1 MILIVGGSGSGK
13 SAYAEQKA
21 SEVAGAKKL
30 YYCATMVVD
39 GEEGLLRA
47 ERHRKQRQGKG
58 FCTIERGRDIA
69 GLAAEVSGGV
79 VLLECLS
86 NLVANEMF
94 VEDTIYAPFDVAQ
107 KVYREIRCLEGCTA
121 ELVIVTN
128 NVFEDGICYDRV
140 TLQYLEA
147 LAAVNR
153 MLAKEADTV
162 TEIVAGIP
170 LTVK

>member
-1 MILIVGGSGSGK
+1 MILIVGGSASGK
-13 SAYAEQKA
+13 SAYAEQTA
-21 SEVAGAKKL
+21 IEAAGARKL
-30 YYCATMVVD
+30 YYCATMQID
-39 GEEGLLRA
+39 GEEGLARA
-47 ERHRKQRQGKG
+47 RKHQKQRQGKG

-69 GLAAEVSGGV
+69 GLAGRISGGV

-94 VEDTIYAPFDVAQ
+94 AGDVIYAPLAVAQ
-107 KVYREIRCLEGCTA
+107 KVYREICCLNECAAG
-121 ELVIVTN
+121 LVIVTN
-128 NVFEDGICYDRV
+128 NVFEDGIVYDRA
-140 TLQYLEA
+140 TMRYLEA
-147 LAAVNR
+147 LAAVNC